1 VTTAPVDVRV
11 RRPQQHEA
19 LMQELQ
25 TEGKFPT
32 YRDILLLAAAIGYR
46 QERRV
51 AFTNASGDPIRYD
64 PTMVVPAFSDALIS
78 MIAANVMNTDA
89 EIMDDLRLEERV
101 KIFEEYANGGL
112 EFIQEQVNVRHKPAN
127 LVVIDLVTEAFS
139 DDGGAKP
146 ASLDELMGGVTWS

>member
-1 VTTAPVDVRV
+1 MTTASTEVRV

-25 TEGKFPT
+25 TDGKFPT

-51 AFTNASGDPIRYD
+51 AFSAASGDPIRYE
-64 PTMVVPAFSDALIS
+64 TMTAPAFSDTLIN
-78 MIAANVMNTDA
+78 MIAVNVVYSDA
-89 EIMDDLRLEERV
+89 EIMDGVRLEERV

-112 EFIQEQVNVRHKPAN
+112 EFIQEQVNVRHKPAA
-127 LVVIDLVTEAFS
+127 LVVIDLVTEAFT

-146 ASLDELMGGVTWS
+146 ASLDELMGGVSWS